1 MEINAH
7 NVVIYFLKYI
17 TLCFI
22 SSCVIIIINQ
32 NIKKNLLQSSI
43 RHEIKITNYIRYN
56 SLTFGLFHNKFKN
69 VLFLLSVFLITPT
82 IIILFMFILDKMRIS
97 YIYYKY
103 YYVN

>member
-1 MEINAH
+1 MEIN
-7 NVVIYFLKYI
+7 VLDIISYLLKYF

-22 SSCVIIIINQ
+22 SGCMIVFINQ
-32 NIKKNLLQSSI
+32 NMKNNLLQSTI
-43 RHEIKITNYIRYN
+43 RHEVKITNYIRYN

-82 IIILFMFILDKMRIS
+82 VIILFMFILDKMKIS

-103 YYVN
+103 YYIN